1 MLQKNKGC
9 LCENIAVCWLQE
21 NGYFVFKGAQT
32 QSAID
37 LIAVHPTTLE
47 CQYFDVKMSGKRKD
61 GSEINTCPEE
71 CRRTKPHQYYISYY
85 APTMVEQKEKKFKLY
100 EDFGIYYVNFHL
112 QEFFVV

>member
-37 LIAVHPTTLE
+37 LIAVHPVTLE
-47 CQYFDVKMSGKRKD
+47 CEYFDVKMSSKRKD
-61 GSEINTCPEE
+61 GSEINRIPRIKDNRIKILSVDLDTKK
-71 CRRTKPHQYYISYY
+71 CRIVPRRKIQWS
-85 APTMVEQKEKKFKLY
+85 
-100 EDFGIYYVNFHL
+100 
-112 QEFFVV
+112 

>member
-21 NGYFVFKGAQT
+21 NGYFVFKGCQT

-37 LIAVHPTTLE
+37 LVAVHPVTLE

-61 GSEINTCPEE
+61 GSLISRVARIKDKRIQILSVDLINKK
-71 CRRTKPHQYYISYY
+71 CRI
-85 APTMVEQKEKKFKLY
+85 
-100 EDFGIYYVNFHL
+100 VNKRKATWT
-112 QEFFVV
+112 

>member
-21 NGYFVFKGAQT
+21 NGYFVFKGCQT

-37 LIAVHPTTLE
+37 LVAVHPTTLE

-61 GSEINTCPEE
+61 GSLISRVARIKDKRIQILSVDLINKK
-71 CRRTKPHQYYISYY
+71 CRIVPKRKATWS
-85 APTMVEQKEKKFKLY
+85 
-100 EDFGIYYVNFHL
+100 
-112 QEFFVV
+112 

>member
-21 NGYFVFKGAQT
+21 NGYFVFKGCQT

-37 LIAVHPTTLE
+37 LVAVHPVTLE

-61 GSEINTCPEE
+61 GSLISRVARIKDKRIHILSVDLINKK
-71 CRRTKPHQYYISYY
+71 CRIVPKRKATWS
-85 APTMVEQKEKKFKLY
+85 
-100 EDFGIYYVNFHL
+100 
-112 QEFFVV
+112 